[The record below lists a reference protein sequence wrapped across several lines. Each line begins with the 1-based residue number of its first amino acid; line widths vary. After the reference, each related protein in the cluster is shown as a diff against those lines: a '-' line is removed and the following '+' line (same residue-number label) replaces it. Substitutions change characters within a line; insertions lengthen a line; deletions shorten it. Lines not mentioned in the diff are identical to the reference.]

1 MAERAFYQ
9 RLEAA
14 EPMFSMKFKSN
25 KVKQPEKC
33 SHWLLKST
41 NGITVPKKRYRCR
54 KQGRQVKPKP
64 LHLPLPCSLVPPLC
78 PPAQAS
84 RCQQSSAGAAHT
96 LDAPA
101 FLVLDHN
108 EQACLGTFVICPPPD
123 QKRANLSLRLNITCS
138 GRATI
143 GMAPNGPPPCSL
155 PSTIDIPP
163 PMVHPLLSSV
173 HHCHMLISV

>member
-78 PPAQAS
+78 PPALAS
-84 RCQQSSAGAAHT
+84 RCRQSSAGAAHT

-123 QKRANLSLRLNITCS
+123 QKRANLSLRLKS
-138 GRATI
+138 PAQE
-143 GMAPNGPPPCSL
+143 GPPLVWPPMDHPLALFPPPLIYRPQWTTPCSHL
-155 PSTIDIPP
+155 STI
-163 PMVHPLLSSV
+163 VT
-173 HHCHMLISV
+173 C